1 MRDLVKFTDIVQ
13 SIKNIYKLYKAIK
26 ELYPKMIIFMGY
38 KTEEAFIKKYQGKAA
53 KNAIFDFSGS
63 CDSFHVRRINYE
75 IKNCKLLKISL
86 FLR

>member
-53 KNAIFDFSGS
+53 KLP
-63 CDSFHVRRINYE
+63 Y
-75 IKNCKLLKISL
+75 LISVVVVIL
-86 FLR
+86 FTCFVSTMK